1 MRLYE
6 TWTEIWEIFFVYFV
20 KNPNISNKTWYPP
33 PLSLSLSVYLSLS
46 LSLYIYIYIYIYLYW
61 VAIQCYTVYIYILFY
76 VEYFLN
82 APVLWHIVTCLWLI
96 MHRVMFF
103 RFYYAGIFILIS
115 NKALRRSGAFVFDRC
130 IFKHVWIENVCVFHT
145 WHKNY
150 TAKFL
155 LFFCSL

>member
-20 KNPNISNKTWYPP
+20 KNTTISNKTWYPP
-33 PLSLSLSVYLSLS
+33 PPPPLSVYLSLS
-46 LSLYIYIYIYIYLYW
+46 LSLSIYIYIFILGCHSMLYS
-61 VAIQCYTVYIYILFY
+61 IYIYILFY

-82 APVLWHIVTCLWLI
+82 APVLWHIVNSLWLI
-96 MHRVMFF
+96 MHWVMFFF

-150 TAKFL
+150 TAQFL

>member
-1 MRLYE
+1 MKHELKYE
-6 TWTEIWEIFFVYFV
+6 KSSLCILLKIQLSATKHDT
-20 KNPNISNKTWYPP
+20 

-46 LSLYIYIYIYIYLYW
+46 IYIYLFILGCHSMLYS
-61 VAIQCYTVYIYILFY
+61 IYIYIYILFY

-96 MHRVMFF
+96 MHWVMFF

-150 TAKFL
+150 TAQFL